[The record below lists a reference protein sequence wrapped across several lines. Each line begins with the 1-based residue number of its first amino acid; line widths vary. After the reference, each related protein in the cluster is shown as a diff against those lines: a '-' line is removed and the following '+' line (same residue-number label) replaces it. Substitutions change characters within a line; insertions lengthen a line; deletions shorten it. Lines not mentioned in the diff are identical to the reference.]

1 MPAGST
7 AIADLHVGQRQA
19 LPIMATAMPLIVP
32 FASTVS
38 ESGRHTLQSLALP
51 YLERLLNQLTPTV
64 SLGSDEYS
72 LCPPHELAAASVLG
86 WPVVD
91 GALPWAAQDARQAGF
106 NLSGPEQAGLAWA
119 RLTPVHLHL
128 GTDRVSLTNPA
139 ELQLGEADSRELL
152 EAVRDLFQSEGFGLH
167 WLAAAAQWLATH
179 PLFDGL
185 ATASLDRV
193 IGRNV
198 DLWLPDQASAR
209 LLRRLQNE
217 VQMLLYTH
225 PLNDRREAAGLPTA
239 NSFWCSGCG
248 RAAPASSA
256 TVSLHID
263 DRLRDPALAEDWAA
277 WSEAWARLDAGPLR
291 QLLGSG
297 APITL
302 WLCGERLAQC
312 FESQP
317 RGWWQRVQSTWQ
329 RPSALQALE
338 AL

>member
-1 MPAGST
+1 
-7 AIADLHVGQRQA
+7 
-19 LPIMATAMPLIVP
+19 MPLIVP
-32 FASTVS
+32 FASSVS
-38 ESGRHTLQSLALP
+38 ESGRQALQSLALP
-51 YLERLLNQLTPTV
+51 HLERLLTRLTPTR

-72 LCPPHELAAASVLG
+72 LSPPHELAAAHLLG

-91 GALPWAAQDARQAGF
+91 GRLPLAAQDARQAG
-106 NLSGPEQAGLAWA
+106 LDPSGPEPGGLAWA

-152 EAVRDLFQSEGFGLH
+152 EAVRDLFESEGFGLH
-167 WLAAAAQWLATH
+167 WLAAGQWLATH

-185 ATASLDRV
+185 ASASLDRV

-217 VQMLLYTH
+217 VQMLLHTH
-225 PLNDRREAAGLPTA
+225 PLNDRREAAGLPTV

-248 RAAPASSA
+248 RAVPDSSPP
-256 TVSLHID
+256 VSLQID
-263 DRLRDPALAEDWAA
+263 ASLRGPALAEDWAA

-291 QLLGSG
+291 QLLSSR
-297 APITL
+297 APIAL
-302 WLCGERLAQC
+302 WLCGERGAQC
-312 FESQP
+312 FETQP

-329 RPSALQALE
+329 RPSAWQALE